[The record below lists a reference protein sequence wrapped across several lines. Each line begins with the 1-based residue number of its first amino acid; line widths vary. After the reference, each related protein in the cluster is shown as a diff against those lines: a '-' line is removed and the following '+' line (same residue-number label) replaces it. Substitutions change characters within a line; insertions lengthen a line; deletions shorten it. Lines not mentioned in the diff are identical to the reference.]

1 MSIDLHQ
8 ADPRFASNIDNTR
21 HPLMNIVNVIFPVV
35 VENLVAQK
43 AATDHYRRALGLPL
57 KAEFQHAGF
66 TVSWLGPMVVVGAED
81 PAALDVA
88 RQVDAIF
95 VVDDLESAWQQVRL
109 ESEVLVAPET
119 VPTGGRFVVRHTNG
133 DGRVIEYLDLGNAG
147 G

>member
-1 MSIDLHQ
+1 
-8 ADPRFASNIDNTR
+8 
-21 HPLMNIVNVIFPVV
+21 MNIVNVIFPVV
-35 VENLVAQK
+35 VGDLVAQK

-81 PAALDVA
+81 PAALEVA

-95 VVDDLESAWQQVRL
+95 VVDDLESAWQQVQP
-109 ESEVLVAPET
+109 ESEVLVKPET

-133 DGRVIEYLDLGNAG
+133 GGRVIEYLDLSNAG

>member
-1 MSIDLHQ
+1 
-8 ADPRFASNIDNTR
+8 
-21 HPLMNIVNVIFPVV
+21 MNIVNVIFPVV
-35 VENLVAQK
+35 VEDLVAQK

-81 PAALDVA
+81 PAALAVA

-95 VVDDLESAWQQVRL
+95 VVDDLEKAWQQVRSG
-109 ESEVLVAPET
+109 SEVLIPPED

-133 DGRVIEYLDLGNAG
+133 DGRVIEYLDLRNASG
-147 G
+147 